1 MIKDNVVFLREFLK
15 EFQTTGTM
23 FPSSPWAA
31 KALTNPLRGKQR
43 PQRIV
48 ELGPGTGPVTV
59 KILSDMR
66 DGDTL
71 TLCEINPRFMAVLKE
86 NLKDNPDYTRHRE
99 RITFFQG
106 PVQDLPETV
115 QYDVIVC
122 AIPFLNLD
130 LSVVK
135 DIFAKLERIST
146 KDAVMTYYEYIGLR
160 TIGKV
165 VAAPERKRRLKEL
178 DGFFKSMQS
187 EKQVERERV
196 WLNLLPI
203 NIYTLE
209 IQGRNREMRA

>member
-1 MIKDNVVFLREFLK
+1 MIKDNVVFLREFIK
-15 EFQTTGTM
+15 EFQTTGTL

-31 KALTNPLRGKQR
+31 KALTYPLRGKR
-43 PQRIV
+43 APQRIV
-48 ELGPGTGPVTV
+48 ELGPGTGPVTI
-59 KILSDMR
+59 KILKDMI

-71 TLCEINPRFMAVLKE
+71 TLCEINPRFMAVLKD
-86 NLKDNPDYTRHRE
+86 NLRNNPDYLRHKD
-99 RITFFQG
+99 RISFFQG

-115 QYDVIVC
+115 RYDVIVC

-160 TIGKV
+160 SLGKV
-165 VAAPERKRRLKEL
+165 MAAPERKRRLREL
-178 DGFFKSMQS
+178 DGFFKTMQAH
-187 EKQVERERV
+187 KRVDRERV
-196 WLNLLPI
+196 WLNFLPI

-209 IQGRNREMRA
+209 VQGDEQELR